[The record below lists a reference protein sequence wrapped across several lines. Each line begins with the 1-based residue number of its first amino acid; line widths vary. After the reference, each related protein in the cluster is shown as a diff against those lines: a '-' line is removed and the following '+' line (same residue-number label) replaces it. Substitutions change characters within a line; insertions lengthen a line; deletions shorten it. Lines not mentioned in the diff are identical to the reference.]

1 VVALAI
7 ALATS
12 SLAGTPAPA
21 GALPDRPEQPARSE
35 RALWAIAETSSGR
48 VEVVRGER
56 ARDAIADDRALTAE
70 PDQVVHS
77 LGTNDPLRPQQ
88 WALDRAPFD
97 AAWGATRGGGV
108 KVAVIDTGVRG
119 DHEDLAGVVLPGID
133 YVNGG
138 DGRIDPAGHGTAVAG
153 VIAARVNNARGIAG
167 AAPDVRILP
176 VRVLDANGSGSASNV
191 AAGVIWAVEHGA
203 RVINL
208 SLGGGLSPGIQG
220 AMQYA
225 LSKNVVVI
233 AAAGNNYENGN
244 LPMYPGAYPEPIAV
258 AAVDRNLQRAN
269 FSNTGSYVDISAP
282 GKDVTVLWGTGPSTY
297 GAADGTSFATP
308 YVAAVA
314 ALLIAQNP
322 SLTAAAARNLLLS
335 SADDLGAPGAD
346 TWYGRGFIHPQR
358 ALIMGLLRP
367 PGWNTKGKGYW
378 TVGADGRVNVFG
390 SARFYGDLTA
400 VPLVAPVVA
409 AARTPTGRGYWLASA
424 DGGVFAFGDARYYGS
439 MGGTRLNQPIVGMA
453 ATPSGR
459 GYLLLARDGGVFA
472 FGDARF
478 YGSTG
483 GWRLNAPVLDL
494 AMTADGDGYWFVA
507 ADGGVFGFGNAP
519 FHGSTANLRLAAPV
533 RSMNA
538 SVDGRGY
545 WMVADD
551 GGIFAFNVKFAGS
564 MPAVRSLFG
573 LPYVSSVR
581 FRALPSG
588 DGYYIL
594 GLDGTVSSFG
604 TARNFGSVRGMWAVD
619 LMLAP

>member
-1 VVALAI
+1 V
-7 ALATS
+7 
-12 SLAGTPAPA
+12 
-21 GALPDRPEQPARSE
+21 
-35 RALWAIAETSSGR
+35 AETSPGR
-48 VEVVRGER
+48 VEVVRGDE
-56 ARDAIADDRALTAE
+56 AREAVADDRARTAE
-70 PDQVVHS
+70 SEQRVHS

-88 WALDRAPFD
+88 WALDRTTFE

-108 KVAVIDTGVRG
+108 KVAVIDSGVRG

-153 VIAARVNNARGIAG
+153 VIAAQINNGRGIAG

-176 VRVLDANGSGSASNV
+176 IRVLDANGSGSASNV
-191 AAGVIWAVEHGA
+191 AAGVIWAVQHGA
-203 RVINL
+203 RVINI
-208 SLGGGLSPGIQG
+208 SLGGGPSPGIQS

-225 LSKNVVVI
+225 RSKNVVVV
-233 AAAGNNYENGN
+233 AAGGNNYESGN
-244 LPMYPGAYPEPIAV
+244 APVYPGAYPEAIAV
-258 AAVDRNLQRAN
+258 AAVDSNLQRAN
-269 FSNTGSYVDISAP
+269 FSNAGSYIDVAAP
-282 GKDVTVLWGTGPSTY
+282 GKGVTVLWGTGPTTY
-297 GAADGTSFATP
+297 AGADGTSFAAP
-308 YVAAVA
+308 YASAAVA
-314 ALLIAQNP
+314 LLFSQNP
-322 SLTAAAARNLLLS
+322 SLTAAAATDLLES
-335 SADDLGAPGAD
+335 TTDDLGAPGVD
-346 TWYGRGFIHPQR
+346 TWYGHGFIHPQR
-358 ALIMGLLRP
+358 ALIKGLLRP
-367 PGWNTKGKGYW
+367 PGWNTKGRGYW
-378 TVGADGRVNVFG
+378 TVGANGRVNTFG
-390 SARFYGDLTA
+390 AAGFYGDLRRT
-400 VPLVAPVVA
+400 PLAAPVVA
-409 AARTPTGRGYWLASA
+409 SARTPSGRGYWLTAA

-453 ATPSGR
+453 ATPTGR

-483 GWRLNAPVLDL
+483 GWRLNAPVLDM
-494 AMTADGDGYWFVA
+494 AMNSDGDGYWFVG

-533 RSMNA
+533 RSMSA
-538 SVDGRGY
+538 AVDGRGY

-551 GGIFAFNVKFAGS
+551 GGIFAFNVPFAGS
-564 MPAVRSLFG
+564 LPAVRSLFG

-604 TARNFGSVRGMWAVD
+604 TARNFGSVHGMWAVD
-619 LMLAP
+619 IMLVP